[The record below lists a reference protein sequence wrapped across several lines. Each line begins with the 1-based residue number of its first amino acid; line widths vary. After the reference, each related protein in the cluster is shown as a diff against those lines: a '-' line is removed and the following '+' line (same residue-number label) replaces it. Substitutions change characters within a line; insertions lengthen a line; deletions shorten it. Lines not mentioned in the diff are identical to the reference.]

1 MIKRA
6 RHFVLFGIGL
16 LFGLSS
22 ASWAQA
28 KGSKLLGLP
37 FGVPTT
43 LEDCPILY
51 TEAKAPCWR
60 GPMQKNPQNGDMG
73 GPVYL
78 PNPETLP
85 EWADGAEVRA
95 SMNASGVIFA
105 IQVIVDH
112 SNRKEISRSIGARYG
127 QPVTSGPVSYGGHIT
142 EWRSSEGRASLYCST
157 GCTVMFLTAAAAR
170 EFDADAERAAARRR
184 ARPVAP

>member
-6 RHFVLFGIGL
+6 RLFVLLGIGL

-28 KGSKLLGLP
+28 KGSKLLVLP

-43 LEDCPILY
+43 LEDCPMLY
-51 TEAKAPCWR
+51 TQATAPCWL
-60 GPMQKNPQNGDMG
+60 GPMQKNPQDGKKG

-78 PNPETLP
+78 PNREALP
-85 EWADGAEVRA
+85 EWVDGAEVRA
-95 SMNASGVIFA
+95 MMDASSVIYA
-105 IQVIVDH
+105 IQVIVDKP
-112 SNRKEISRSIGARYG
+112 SRKDVSRSISARYG
-127 QPVTSGPVSYGGHIT
+127 QPVISSPLSQGGHLT
-142 EWRSSEGRASLYCST
+142 EWRSSEGKVTMMCWT
-157 GCTVMFLTAAAAR
+157 GCNVMFLTAAAAR
-170 EFDADAERAAARRR
+170 ESDAESEKMEARRK

>member
-6 RHFVLFGIGL
+6 RLFVLLGIGL

-28 KGSKLLGLP
+28 KSSKLLGLP

-78 PNPETLP
+78 PNSETLP
-85 EWADGAEVRA
+85 EWVDGAEVRA

-127 QPVTSGPVSYGGHIT
+127 KPVISSPLSQGGHLM
-142 EWRSSEGRASLYCST
+142 EWRSSEGKVTMMCWT

-170 EFDADAERAAARRR
+170 ESDAEMARMEARRK